1 MTETALDRFW
11 SLVGGAIMLR
21 SEAFGQIEQL
31 PLGIGVAIYV
41 ALLAGL
47 SQSFGQGIVLF
58 INRVKP
64 FRFLLSLLIAAVLFG
79 FSYLFWAFSTWLAA
93 VILFA
98 QTESLIDVVRT
109 LGLSYAP
116 LLLSFLVALPYLG
129 MPASVVLSV
138 WSFLS
143 FLVGL
148 RVALEISLED
158 AFWCAVLGWIVFQA
172 LQNTIGRPVAAIGQR
187 VASSV
192 AGVKLVTNLKDLEEI
207 VENGIQQIRSK
218 R

>member
-1 MTETALDRFW
+1 
-11 SLVGGAIMLR
+11 
-21 SEAFGQIEQL
+21 
-31 PLGIGVAIYV
+31 
-41 ALLAGL
+41 
-47 SQSFGQGIVLF
+47 
-58 INRVKP
+58 VKP

-79 FSYLFWAFSTWLAA
+79 FSYVFWAFSTWLAA

-98 QTESLIDVVRT
+98 QTESLIDVART

-129 MPASVVLSV
+129 MPISVVLSV

-172 LQNTIGRPVAAIGQR
+172 LQNTIGRPVAAIGRQL
-187 VASSV
+187 ASSV

-207 VENGIQQIRSK
+207 VENGIQQITSK

>member
-11 SLVGGAIMLR
+11 SLVGGAIALQ
-21 SEAFGQIEQL
+21 SPAFEQIEAL

-47 SQSFGQGIVLF
+47 SQSIGQGIVLF
-58 INRVKP
+58 TNRVKP
-64 FRFLLSLLIAAVLFG
+64 FRFFLSLLIAAILFG

-93 VILFA
+93 IVLFD
-98 QTESLIDVVRT
+98 QTESLIAVART

-129 MPASVVLSV
+129 VPVSAVLSI

-148 RVALEISLED
+148 RVVLEINLEQ
-158 AFWCAVLGWIVFQA
+158 AFWCAVLGWLVFQA

-187 VASSV
+187 LASSV
-192 AGVKLVTNLKDLEEI
+192 AGVKLVTNLKDLEEL
-207 VENGIQQIRSK
+207 VEDGIQRVTTK